1 MKKLSPKEQLAGR
14 ELLGFVRRQGDQVA
28 QRASSAKVTTT
39 KSLADLDKELDTGS
53 RKPRTGRS
61 S

>member
-1 MKKLSPKEQLAGR
+1 MTKRSSKELLNGR
-14 ELLGFVRRQGDQVA
+14 DLLGFVRRDGDQVA

-39 KSLADLDKELDTGS
+39 KSLADLDKEINAGS
-53 RKPRTGRS
+53 RKRRAGPS

>member
-1 MKKLSPKEQLAGR
+1 MTKQSPRDRLAGR
-14 ELLGFVRRQGDQVA
+14 ELLGFVRRGGDQVA
-28 QRASSAKVTTT
+28 ERASSAKVTTT

-53 RKPRTGRS
+53 RKRRTGRS